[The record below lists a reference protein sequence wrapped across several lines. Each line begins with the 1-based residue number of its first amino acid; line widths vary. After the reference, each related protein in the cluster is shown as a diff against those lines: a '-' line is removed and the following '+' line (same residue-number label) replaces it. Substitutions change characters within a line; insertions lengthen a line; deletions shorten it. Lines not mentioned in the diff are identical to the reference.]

1 MFEIVSDEMSICV
14 FVCVHAKWGREA
26 AIRFN
31 LNLQIIGCFE
41 PMSRDYLATKGHNSK
56 ILNRH
61 RAKIYFTSD
70 FSQRRS
76 LMRNVCL
83 LVKKILVSISYS
95 LV

>member
-61 RAKIYFTSD
+61 GAKY
-70 FSQRRS
+70 
-76 LMRNVCL
+76 
-83 LVKKILVSISYS
+83 ILRVTFPKGDHSCVTFVF
-95 LV
+95 L